1 VYLKYF
7 GLTEA
12 PFSIT
17 PDPAFVYL
25 SAAHR
30 DALAHLMYGVGQGGS
45 GGFVQLTG
53 EVGTGKTTLC
63 RCLLEQVPD
72 DCQVALVL
80 NPLMTPRELL
90 ATICEE
96 LGIDTGGIR
105 GSNKDMVDA
114 LNAYLLEQ
122 HGRGRRVVVVID
134 EAQNLS
140 PEALEQ
146 VRLLTN
152 LETAKDKL
160 LQMVLLG
167 QPELRQLLQ
176 RQELRQ
182 LAQRITA
189 RYHLA
194 PLNQDETH
202 AYILHRMKV
211 AGAPRSPFRKSA
223 LRALYQRSGGV
234 PRLINIIADR
244 ALAAAYARES
254 AYVTARMVNAAASE
268 VQPSESRVRSN
279 YWPLAAAVGVVAL
292 AVASGLLMLGPGA
305 SGQAPAK
312 ALAGLTAGSP
322 PEDPPAP
329 VPPAVGA
336 TPPAAD
342 LQQPA
347 VVEQDSAPAETA
359 DASNAVAAAGPLQ
372 RLDPAW
378 LEEQHDAVWR
388 VLAGL
393 WQDGGAAHAIQ
404 SACDGA
410 VRTGFACVRD
420 HGNWSRIRQ
429 LGLPVLL
436 VLSGE
441 QPRLLA
447 LRGFD
452 YGALLVG
459 EGDPPASVARDAVEA
474 RWLGEFLVAWPQA
487 PDWPAEIRRGESG
500 AAVDIVMGMAE
511 LAEPAWRGGAE
522 FDAEFEG
529 WLTAFQRRKGLK
541 ADGIIG
547 PNTLIHLMAPTI
559 SEPRLLLD
567 SAGGRS

>member
-1 VYLKYF
+1 MYLKYF

-114 LNAYLLEQ
+114 LNAYLLDQ

-194 PLNQDETH
+194 PLNQDETR

-211 AGAPRSPFRKSA
+211 AGAPRSPFRKAA
-223 LRALYQRSGGV
+223 LRALYQCSGGV

-292 AVASGLLMLGPGA
+292 AVTAGLLMLGLGV
-305 SGQAPAK
+305 SGQAPATTRVG
-312 ALAGLTAGSP
+312 LAAGSP
-322 PEDPPAP
+322 SENPPAP
-329 VPPAVGA
+329 VPAA

-342 LQQPA
+342 LRQPA
-347 VVEQDSAPAETA
+347 AVEQDTALAEAAIASHTA
-359 DASNAVAAAGPLQ
+359 AAAGPLQ

-378 LEEQHDAVWR
+378 LEEQHNAVWR
-388 VLAGL
+388 VLAEL
-393 WQDGGAAHAIQ
+393 WQDRGAAHAIQ

-420 HGNWSRIRQ
+420 HGSWSRIRQ

-452 YGALLVG
+452 DGTLLVG
-459 EGDPPASVARDAVEA
+459 DGDPPTGVARDAVEA
-474 RWLGEFLVAWPQA
+474 LWLGEFLVAWPQA

-500 AAVDIVMGMAE
+500 AAVDIVMEMAE
-511 LAEPAWRGGAE
+511 QAEPAWRGGTG
-522 FDAEFEG
+522 FDAQFEG
-529 WLTAFQRRKGLK
+529 WLTAFQRRNGLK